1 MATSSLSPSRPV
13 MTRTERLWRL
23 KQESKAR
30 QPYTCPHCGSGA
42 LAPSF
47 SAFYRY
53 PDDTAGDVPR
63 LTDRRDTSICTACR
77 REFCEAS

>member
-1 MATSSLSPSRPV
+1 MAA

-30 QPYTCPHCGSGA
+30 SPYTCPHCGSGA
-42 LAPSF
+42 IYPSF
-47 SAFYRY
+47 AW
-53 PDDTAGDVPR
+53 
-63 LTDRRDTSICTACR
+63 DRGGTWICTVCR